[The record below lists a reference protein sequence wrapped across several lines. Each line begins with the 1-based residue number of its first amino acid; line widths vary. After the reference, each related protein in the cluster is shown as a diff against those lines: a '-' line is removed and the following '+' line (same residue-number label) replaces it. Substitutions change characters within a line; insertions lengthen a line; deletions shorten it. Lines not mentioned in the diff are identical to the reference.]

1 MQDTKTYE
9 KAQQRT
15 VGCVKRQAGA
25 AITFSPRA
33 QTPVN
38 IDHSDESAGMYLCH
52 ARGARLHASMRYA
65 NNNVGWWHAVVHTT
79 QARRRQ
85 QLAKKAISRGVN
97 LAGSSETIR
106 KISCICCP
114 SRSSS
119 DGWRSIG
126 CGVASCHWRRMACMH
141 VQRACIQRRPWMLGK
156 GLRRAFVGTNYFIRG
171 ISTSPSR
178 PWSVR
183 HTIQAQVRKY
193 RAEIGSR
200 TSAYDKSYDCDFAF
214 PCRDKDTFSHLAT

>member
-1 MQDTKTYE
+1 MYE

-15 VGCVKRQAGA
+15 VGCVKRQAGT

-52 ARGARLHASMRYA
+52 ARGARLHASMRNA
-65 NNNVGWWHAVVHTT
+65 NNVGWWHAVVHTT

-85 QLAKKAISRGVN
+85 QLAKKAIIRGVN

-106 KISCICCP
+106 RISCTCCP

-119 DGWRSIG
+119 DGWRSIRSVAASRHAIGGGWLVCMCNVHAFSVILG
-126 CGVASCHWRRMACMH
+126 CWE
-141 VQRACIQRRPWMLGK
+141 RACDARSSAQI
-156 GLRRAFVGTNYFIRG
+156 
-171 ISTSPSR
+171 TSYGASR
-178 PWSVR
+178 PRRRVRGPSVS
-183 HTIQAQVRKY
+183 Y
-193 RAEIGSR
+193 D
-200 TSAYDKSYDCDFAF
+200 TSAG
-214 PCRDKDTFSHLAT
+214 T